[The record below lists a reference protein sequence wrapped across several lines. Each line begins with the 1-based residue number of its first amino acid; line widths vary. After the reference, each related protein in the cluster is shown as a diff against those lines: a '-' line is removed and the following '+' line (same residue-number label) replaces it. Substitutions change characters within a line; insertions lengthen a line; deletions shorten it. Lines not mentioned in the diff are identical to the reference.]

1 MVLHPYD
8 QREVDSEM
16 NQTWKNVVN
25 LFKFINNLF
34 LRSWSSQ
41 HIKLVYDI
49 SLFVGQ
55 GTLFRPTI

>member
-16 NQTWKNVVN
+16 NQTWKNVVG
-25 LFKFINNLF
+25 LKFINNLF
-34 LRSWSSQ
+34 LRLWSSQ

-49 SLFVGQ
+49 FLFVGQ
-55 GTLFRPTI
+55 GTFFRLDW